1 MKRLRVFDR
10 SSFEAPSPTS
20 AKFKRRVA
28 RYFPD
33 GDGTGATAADEKSDE
48 KGAEKARE
56 TPAIEAVDEPDDPP
70 VSEEVV
76 EEELEEKPGVEPA
89 KTGDEVEPVPYSS
102 LAALDEGMARTMK
115 SNRKRSRDAQT
126 LLKRAVKTKEIKFF
140 NRIIKD
146 FGNDKQMGFA
156 EEAFRRIGDA
166 GLSPT
171 VYSYTNLLNACV
183 RVGELDRA
191 RKVWDDMI
199 AAGVEP
205 NEVTYTVLVK
215 GSRAGRVARGG
226 GEDGAR
232 HDGSVP
238 RRRRV
243 RSSQRSDLLDA
254 PSQLRAPRGSE
265 SGGRVL
271 RRHARCER
279 HTRRGFVRVPSQGSV
294 RGDGCERSVGRG

>member
-1 MKRLRVFDR
+1 
-10 SSFEAPSPTS
+10 
-20 AKFKRRVA
+20 
-28 RYFPD
+28 
-33 GDGTGATAADEKSDE
+33 
-48 KGAEKARE
+48 
-56 TPAIEAVDEPDDPP
+56 
-70 VSEEVV
+70 
-76 EEELEEKPGVEPA
+76 
-89 KTGDEVEPVPYSS
+89 
-102 LAALDEGMARTMK
+102 MK

-199 AAGVEP
+199 AAGIDP

-215 GSRAGRVARGG
+215 GLAQDGLPRGG
-226 GEDGAR
+226 GSDRAR

-238 RRRRV
+238 RRRRG
-243 RSSQRSDLLDA
+243 RRSQRSDLLYA
-254 PSQLRAPRGSE
+254 PSQLRPARGS
-265 SGGRVL
+265 
-271 RRHARCER
+271 RCR
-279 HTRRGFVRVPSQGSV
+279 
-294 RGDGCERSVGRG
+294 